1 MDGKSILGSILILV
15 IIVFCALCA
24 GIIVVSGV
32 GLAAGTA
39 AGGGLFVATVVC
51 AGVIGVLL
59 TVFSRTL
66 GVLYFLFGAA
76 IVGLTMYLRG

>member
-1 MDGKSILGSILILV
+1 MDGKAIFGTILILV

-39 AGGGLFVATVVC
+39 AGGGLLVATLVC
-51 AGVIGVLL
+51 AGVVGVLL
-59 TVFSRTL
+59 TVFSRTV
-66 GVLYFLFGAA
+66 GMIYFLFGAA

>member
-15 IIVFCALCA
+15 IIVLCVLCA

-32 GLAAGTA
+32 GLAAGTV
-39 AGGGLFVATVVC
+39 AGGGLFVATLVC
-51 AGVIGVLL
+51 AGVVGVLL
-59 TVFSRTL
+59 TAFSRTI
-66 GVLYFLFGAA
+66 GALYFLFGAA